1 MISGEGPGEGVGC
14 QGPRG
19 VRLIDWGCWPD
30 PVRLLCPALALQSS
44 WDPTP
49 GACLG
54 QAYAS
59 PPEAAG
65 QRRSRTTRQQDN
77 GAAPYP
83 SCRQRWDGLTIA
95 GGSTPTLA
103 TRCQRRRRQLAGR
116 GHRPGPHG
124 LDRSSPRVL
133 VVQPPGGRGL
143 ARGQSGPLLIQIWLP
158 GCRPWL
164 NSRGLGLSW
173 SKGPFEAPQGVLAWD
188 GWGDSGITAD
198 WDLPGPIRPRPG
210 DRLPPLTPSR
220 LGPSLGS

>member
-65 QRRSRTTRQQDN
+65 QRRSRTSGQHSNPGDLLS
-77 GAAPYP
+77 AAAAAACWAGP
-83 SCRQRWDGLTIA
+83 SAGSPWARSLLPQGP
-95 GGSTPTLA
+95 GGSAPW
-103 TRCQRRRRQLAGR
+103 
-116 GHRPGPHG
+116 
-124 LDRSSPRVL
+124 
-133 VVQPPGGRGL
+133 GRGL

-173 SKGPFEAPQGVLAWD
+173 SKGPFEAPQGVLVWD

>member
-30 PVRLLCPALALQSS
+30 PVRLLCPALAPQSS
-44 WDPTP
+44 WAPTP

-59 PPEAAG
+59 PPEAPGLRGTRTTG
-65 QRRSRTTRQQDN
+65 QRPTP
-77 GAAPYP
+77 AAASDGTACP
-83 SCRQRWDGLTIA
+83 SLAAALQPGRPAVSGG
-95 GGSTPTLA
+95 GGSLLGGA
-103 TRCQRRRRQLAGR
+103 IGR
-116 GHRPGPHG
+116 VPMGSIAP
-124 LDRSSPRVL
+124 
-133 VVQPPGGRGL
+133 PPGSWWFSPLGEGPGEGPIWSPPDPDLAPGVPALVNPRGP
-143 ARGQSGPLLIQIWLP
+143 A
-158 GCRPWL
+158 
-164 NSRGLGLSW
+164 LSW
-173 SKGPFEAPQGVLAWD
+173 SKGPFEAPQGGLAWD

-198 WDLPGPIRPRPG
+198 CDLPGSIRAWPG

>member
-44 WDPTP
+44 WAPTP

-65 QRRSRTTRQQDN
+65 QRRSRTTRQRPTPAAASDGTACPSLAAALQPGRPAVSGGGGSLLG
-77 GAAPYP
+77 GAIGRVPMGSIAPP
-83 SCRQRWDGLTIA
+83 QGA
-95 GGSTPTLA
+95 GGSAPW
-103 TRCQRRRRQLAGR
+103 
-116 GHRPGPHG
+116 
-124 LDRSSPRVL
+124 
-133 VVQPPGGRGL
+133 GRGL

-198 WDLPGPIRPRPG
+198 WDLPGPIRAWPG